1 MAPATGRPPHT
12 TDRGGYF
19 AVVDPSTGE
28 AFDEAPDRRPEELD
42 PVVDRARAAWPG
54 WRADP
59 AARRTALLAAA
70 DAVEAAAT
78 ALAPLLTREQGKPL
92 TESHAEV
99 ARTAARLRYFAEL
112 DIGAQPITDDRPV
125 HSRLRWRSIGAVAA
139 IVPWNFPLQLASAK
153 FAPALA
159 AGNTMVLKPSP
170 STPLATRMLGA
181 VLAGSLPEGV
191 LTVVTGREP
200 LGARLADRKSV
211 V

>member
-139 IVPWNFPLQLASAK
+139 IVPWNFPCNWHRRSSRRRWPRATRWCSS
-153 FAPALA
+153 PHRPR
-159 AGNTMVLKPSP
+159 PSP
-170 STPLATRMLGA
+170 PGCWGPSWPVPCPRAY
-181 VLAGSLPEGV
+181 
-191 LTVVTGREP
+191 
-200 LGARLADRKSV
+200 
-211 V
+211 